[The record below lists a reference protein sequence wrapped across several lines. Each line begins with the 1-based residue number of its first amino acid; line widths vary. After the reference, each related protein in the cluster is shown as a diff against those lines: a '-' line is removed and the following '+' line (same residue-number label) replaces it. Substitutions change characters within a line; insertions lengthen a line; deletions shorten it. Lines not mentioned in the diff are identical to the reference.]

1 MSDSPKIYG
10 FGSACVDY
18 RIHIPDMGSNHTSK
32 VMADNII
39 ELGGGACANCLVQAA
54 RLGADCTYIGKLG
67 DDHQANTI
75 LTLLSSENIKTELI
89 ESDPGAI
96 SPFNVAVYKGK
107 NNERVGGYLLPNS
120 LKTITSKDAKNL
132 AEKMAE
138 GSIVIV
144 EIGEIPLKAVLAF
157 SKVALKRNIR
167 IFIDVDLDPVKQLNT
182 SIELFESILK
192 CAEAIIP
199 NYEAVK
205 EIYGVFE
212 EAGLASHMSKR
223 LGKTVIVTAGE
234 NGVYYCVDG
243 KISVNVPADKIN
255 TVDTVGAGDS
265 FHGSLLYSL
274 ALNYSLEKSI
284 KFAVQCAQFTCMG
297 FGARASMPYLKD
309 VKQQLL

>member
-1 MSDSPKIYG
+1 MSNSLKIYG

-18 RIHIPDMGSNHTSK
+18 RIHIPDMGNDYTSK

-75 LTLLSSENIKTELI
+75 LTLFSSENIKTELI
-89 ESDPGAI
+89 ESEVGVM

-120 LKTITSKDAKNL
+120 LKTMTSKDAKSL
-132 AEKMAE
+132 AGKMAE

-157 SKVALKRNIR
+157 SKAALKRNIR
-167 IFIDVDLDPVKQLNT
+167 IFIDVDLDPVKQLNMPVK
-182 SIELFESILK
+182 IFESILM
-192 CAEAIIP
+192 CADVIIP
-199 NYEAVK
+199 NFDAVK
-205 EIYGVFE
+205 DVYRVFG
-212 EAGLASHMSKR
+212 EAELASHMSKR
-223 LGKTVIVTAGE
+223 LKKTVIVTAGE
-234 NGVYYCVDG
+234 KGVYYCEDG
-243 KISVNVPADKIN
+243 KKSLNVSSDTIN

-274 ALNYSLEKSI
+274 SLNNSLDKSI
-284 KFAVQCAQFTCMG
+284 KFAVHCAQFTCMG
-297 FGARASMPYLKD
+297 FGARTSMPYLKD
-309 VKQQLL
+309 VKQFL